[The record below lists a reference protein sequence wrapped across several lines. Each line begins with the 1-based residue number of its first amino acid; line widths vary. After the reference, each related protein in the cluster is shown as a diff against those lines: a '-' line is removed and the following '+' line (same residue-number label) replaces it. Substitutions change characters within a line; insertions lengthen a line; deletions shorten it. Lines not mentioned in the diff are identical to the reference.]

1 MLLVWTRG
9 HKVDVLKGAPLSPGR
24 NTLKSRNFGRSE
36 LLSQDLALKAITA
49 IGRNPEA
56 IMGLN
61 HDPCRMPR
69 IGKRQSRRMRFLAA
83 IEFVHPN
90 MKGELTW
97 SKLNTDLLYTEKI
110 GNLVKAGGIPH
121 SMRPYLWPRFA
132 GATKKRTVA
141 GYSYDEV
148 LRQSAQ
154 DKPSIGTPQIIGP
167 LKVEIA
173 MRFAHL
179 LRLFPKQQQ
188 SAFDKVKSV
197 SLRGD
202 GRV

>member
-1 MLLVWTRG
+1 
-9 HKVDVLKGAPLSPGR
+9 
-24 NTLKSRNFGRSE
+24 
-36 LLSQDLALKAITA
+36 
-49 IGRNPEA
+49 
-56 IMGLN
+56 
-61 HDPCRMPR
+61 
-69 IGKRQSRRMRFLAA
+69 MRFLAA
-83 IEFVHPN
+83 IEFVHSN

-110 GNLVKAGGIPH
+110 EDLVKAGGIPH

-154 DKPSIGTPQIIGP
+154 DKPSIGTLQIIVP

-173 MRFAHL
+173 MRCH
-179 LRLFPKQQQ
+179 R
-188 SAFDKVKSV
+188 SDSV
-197 SLRGD
+197 LP
-202 GRV
+202 